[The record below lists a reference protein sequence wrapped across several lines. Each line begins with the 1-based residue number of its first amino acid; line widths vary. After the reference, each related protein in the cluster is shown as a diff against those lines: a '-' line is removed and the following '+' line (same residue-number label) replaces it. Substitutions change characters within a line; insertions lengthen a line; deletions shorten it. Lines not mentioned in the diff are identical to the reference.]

1 MSRTFVLTVSELH
14 PCHMTFHLES
24 KNQNPGKM
32 RRCVYTGIT
41 SSLVPKA
48 TFHRPLDI
56 APHQEMETKR

>member
-1 MSRTFVLTVSELH
+1 
-14 PCHMTFHLES
+14 MTFHLES